1 MGTLFSQ
8 VPASE
13 AINGH
18 TAREYEAS
26 FVSGVATLENPHR
39 QLRTGLVGEEVAQL
53 VREQLDA
60 HLPGRIRQLKVS
72 VAENSIVLTGSCS
85 SYYTKQLAQH
95 VAMEVLTCE
104 RLVNQLAVL
113 KAK

>member
-1 MGTLFSQ
+1 MGTLFQ
-8 VPASE
+8 QDTASK
-13 AINGH
+13 AMADR
-18 TAREYEAS
+18 TSREYEAS
-26 FVSGVATLENPHR
+26 FVSGVSTLENPNR
-39 QLRTGLVGEEVAQL
+39 QFRTGLVGEEVAHL
-53 VREQLDA
+53 VREQLES
-60 HLPGRIRQLKVS
+60 HLPGRIRQLKVR

-104 RLVNQLAVL
+104 RLVNELAVI